1 MLKISKYHSAIVGC
15 SAIATLACTVL
26 VPSASFA
33 QTTSPTPTPTNA
45 SNATGVNTTNAPT
58 GGIGGS
64 IGPNPAVISRIST
77 LVSNVDL
84 AQADFDTAVAN
95 LAKAETAQPVAANDT
110 PVRFTVDKSVANL
123 ADCGCPNA
131 DTISSAPKTPSPEL
145 VAAKAAEADASAK
158 LAAAR
163 AEARQFIESVK
174 NGSVST
180 STTNSQLW

>member
-1 MLKISKYHSAIVGC
+1 MSMLKISKYHNALVGC
-15 SAIATLACTVL
+15 GAIATLACTVL

-33 QTTSPTPTPTNA
+33 QTNPPTNS

-64 IGPNPAVISRIST
+64 SGPNPAVISRIST

-131 DTISSAPKTPSPEL
+131 DTISSAPKTPTPEL
-145 VAAKAAEADASAK
+145 VAAKAAEADAASK

-163 AEARQFIESVK
+163 AEAKQFIESVK

>member
-1 MLKISKYHSAIVGC
+1 MLKTAKYHNAIVGC
-15 SAIATLACTVL
+15 SAIVTLACTVL

-33 QTTSPTPTPTNA
+33 QTPTFPATNN
-45 SNATGVNTTNAPT
+45 SNATGVNTTNSPT

-64 IGPNPAVISRIST
+64 TSPNPAVISQIST
-77 LVSNVDL
+77 LVSNVDV
-84 AQADFDTAVAN
+84 AQSNFDTAVAN
-95 LAKAETAQPVAANDT
+95 LAKAETSQPVAVNDT
-110 PVRFTVDKSVANL
+110 PVRFSVDKSVANL

-131 DTISSAPKTPSPEL
+131 DTVGNAPGVPSPEL
-145 VAAKAAEADASAK
+145 VAARTAESDAAAK

-180 STTNSQLW
+180 TTANSQLW

>member
-1 MLKISKYHSAIVGC
+1 MLTRSQYARTIGC
-15 SAIATLACTVL
+15 SAIAALACTVL

-33 QTTSPTPTPTNA
+33 QTNTPTNA
-45 SNATGVNTTNAPT
+45 STATGVNTTNSPT

-64 IGPNPAVISRIST
+64 SGPNPAVISRIST

-131 DTISSAPKTPSPEL
+131 DTISSAKTPSPEL
-145 VAAKAAEADASAK
+145 VAAKTAEADAAAK

-163 AEARQFIESVK
+163 AEAKQFIESVK
-174 NGSVST
+174 NGTVST

>member
-1 MLKISKYHSAIVGC
+1 MSMLKISKYHRAIVGC

-33 QTTSPTPTPTNA
+33 QTNVPTNA

-84 AQADFDTAVAN
+84 AQADYDTAVAN
-95 LAKAETAQPVAANDT
+95 LAKAETTQPVAANDT
-110 PVRFTVDKSVANL
+110 PVRFTVDKSVGNL

-131 DTISSAPKTPSPEL
+131 DTVGKAPAPTPEL
-145 VAAKAAEADASAK
+145 VAAKAAEADAATK

-163 AEARQFIESVK
+163 AEAKQFIESVK

-180 STTNSQLW
+180 STTSSQLW

>member
-1 MLKISKYHSAIVGC
+1 MLKISKYARTIVGC

-26 VPSASFA
+26 VPSAYA
-33 QTTSPTPTPTNA
+33 AEPTNN
-45 SNATGVNTTNAPT
+45 SNATGVNTTSGPT

-64 IGPNPAVISRIST
+64 VSPNPVVISRIST

-110 PVRFTVDKSVANL
+110 TVRFTVDKSVGNL

-131 DTISSAPKTPSPEL
+131 DTISSAPRTPSPEL
-145 VAAKAAEADASAK
+145 VAAKAAEADAAAK

-174 NGSVST
+174 NGTIST

>member
-1 MLKISKYHSAIVGC
+1 MSMLKRSKYHRAIVGC

-33 QTTSPTPTPTNA
+33 QTTPPTNA

-58 GGIGGS
+58 GGLGGS
-64 IGPNPAVISRIST
+64 SSPNPAVISRIST

-95 LAKAETAQPVAANDT
+95 LAKAETATPVAAANDT

-145 VAAKAAEADASAK
+145 VAAKTAEADAAAK

-163 AEARQFIESVK
+163 AEAKQFIESVK

>member
-1 MLKISKYHSAIVGC
+1 MLKISKYHGAIVGC

-26 VPSASFA
+26 VPAASIA
-33 QTTSPTPTPTNA
+33 QTNPQTN
-45 SNATGVNTTNAPT
+45 SSNTTGANT
-58 GGIGGS
+58 TTSNGGS
-64 IGPNPAVISRIST
+64 VGGSSSPNPAVISRIST
-77 LVSNVDL
+77 LVSNVDV

-95 LAKAETAQPVAANDT
+95 LAKAETAQPVAAANDT

-123 ADCGCPNA
+123 ADCGCPDA
-131 DTISSAPKTPSPEL
+131 DAISSAPKTPSPEL
-145 VAAKAAEADASAK
+145 VAAKAAEADAAAK